1 MVRRCRKHGSM
12 TLAIFPKRDCSLMMR
27 ASLNLTPIALVR
39 HSPYAFIITHNKSI
53 VQNNK
58 YMAESSDPS
67 LLDEAKALLE
77 RNGSLSEAALM
88 IEAAIQKGQ
97 LGVGNYEAWILLGE
111 TRSMDEQEEVGMQA
125 LHEGVRRAVENHTP
139 GPGMMVGVVELTS
152 SCGILTLT
160 SNTVSRHLFH
170 KRGL

>member
-1 MVRRCRKHGSM
+1 MNQCRKHGSIIS
-12 TLAIFPKRDCSLMMR
+12 AIFQKKDCSLMMR
-27 ASLNLTPIALVR
+27 GSLKSTPAALVC
-39 HSPYAFIITHNKSI
+39 HFLYAFTITRNKLI
-53 VQNNK
+53 GENNK
-58 YMAESSDPS
+58 YMAESSNRS

-111 TRSMDEQEEVGMQA
+111 TRNMDEQEEVGMQA
-125 LHEGVRRAVENHTP
+125 LHEGVRRAIENGTP
-139 GPGMMVGVVELTS
+139 GPGMLVGVVELTS
-152 SCGILTLT
+152 CGTLTLT

>member
-1 MVRRCRKHGSM
+1 M
-12 TLAIFPKRDCSLMMR
+12 TLAIFPKRNYSLMMR
-27 ASLNLTPIALVR
+27 VSLNLTPIALVR
-39 HSPYAFIITHNKSI
+39 HFPYAFIITRNKSI

-58 YMAESSDPS
+58 YMAESSDRS

-125 LHEGVRRAVENHTP
+125 LHEGVRRAVENKTP

-152 SCGILTLT
+152 SCGTLTLT
-160 SNTVSRHLFH
+160 SNTVSCHLFH
-170 KRGL
+170 K